1 MTEISGL
8 DITQGKCV
16 EKEMNKIEEKRVE
29 DESSRNA
36 NIYQIAKEREAQGSL
51 GKASKRVWRKKTGKG
66 LPKRRVWPVVQK
78 SSMVKWDKDWQ
89 VSLGLSN
96 RERIGNVCK
105 KGVTRIIGSEATLPW
120 IKKCMGVEEVE
131 LVSRNLMTNEKENM
145 IVRWGLQ
152 AQLARVLNHI
162 P

>member
-51 GKASKRVWRKKTGKG
+51 GKASKRV
-66 LPKRRVWPVVQK
+66 
-78 SSMVKWDKDWQ
+78 
-89 VSLGLSN
+89 
-96 RERIGNVCK
+96 
-105 KGVTRIIGSEATLPW
+105 
-120 IKKCMGVEEVE
+120 
-131 LVSRNLMTNEKENM
+131 
-145 IVRWGLQ
+145 
-152 AQLARVLNHI
+152 
-162 P
+162 